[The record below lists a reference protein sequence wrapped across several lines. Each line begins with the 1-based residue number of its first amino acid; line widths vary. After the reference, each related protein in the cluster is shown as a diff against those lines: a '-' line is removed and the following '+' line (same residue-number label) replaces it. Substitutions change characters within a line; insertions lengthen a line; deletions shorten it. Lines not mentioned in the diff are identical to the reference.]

1 MAALA
6 SQASVQFNTYLYFK
20 SLQEGSDRAKCRQSA
35 SVMRISASGPYVMVK
50 KYGIEGLLTVDKNMA
65 TIQSNPEKEVAK
77 VITKSAGQEE
87 VKTLKV
93 FDSVKVEIRAAMVE
107 YRRTVELVL
116 IL

>member
-1 MAALA
+1 
-6 SQASVQFNTYLYFK
+6 
-20 SLQEGSDRAKCRQSA
+20 
-35 SVMRISASGPYVMVK
+35 MRISASGPYVMVK

-93 FDSVKVEIRAAMVE
+93 FDSVQVEIRAAMVE

-116 IL
+116 LL

>member
-20 SLQEGSDRAKCRQSA
+20 SLQEGAERTKCRQSA

-50 KYGIEGLLTVDKNMA
+50 KYGIEGLLTVDSSA
-65 TIQSNPEKEVAK
+65 AIIESNPEKEIAN
-77 VITKSAGQEE
+77 VISKTGGQD
-87 VKTLKV
+87 VLKTLKV

>member
-1 MAALA
+1 
-6 SQASVQFNTYLYFK
+6 
-20 SLQEGSDRAKCRQSA
+20 
-35 SVMRISASGPYVMVK
+35 MRISASGPYVMVK

-116 IL
+116 LL